1 MVSARDRARRRQ
13 LQSGGHV
20 SFPDGLEFI
29 QVQKGRRKIWRV
41 KGVGVLDGF
50 TLDCDPPTNTGGSS
64 NRGGDPS
71 PPKNPAKAL
80 VSPSGAASSKRLGD
94 PDGI

>member
-1 MVSARDRARRRQ
+1 M
-13 LQSGGHV
+13 
-20 SFPDGLEFI
+20 
-29 QVQKGRRKIWRV
+29 QKGRRKIWRV